1 MNNMKNLKL
10 MVWMLCSFFLIQ
22 NAFAQKGKITSAQLS
37 LEDGKVLDAKKEI
50 DAALSDAEVQKMA
63 KAWLTKGDV
72 YTKLYET
79 KLFYA
84 QNPKCLF
91 DAKEAYLKGFDLE
104 TNTKKQKDYGTPLKN
119 LFSYL
124 FNEGFDRFK
133 GNRYDDAYTHFQ
145 SALEI
150 NNFLFNKG
158 FVSSLDT
165 NVIFATA
172 MSGANLNKSA
182 EILPLLEVLVKMDY
196 DNPAIYESLAQIYEI
211 KNKKEAL
218 SDIVANGLKKYPGN
232 KNLQVY
238 KLNATLDNP
247 DVRQSII
254 TFEKARINDPT
265 NASILFNLGAL
276 YDRLHINDT
285 AIINYLGAIDLKA
298 DYGDAY
304 FNLGVMYFN
313 DGVAKNKE
321 MNAVDDKVDKTGEIY
336 VALKAERDKLF
347 AIALP
352 YLEKA
357 YSIDPKNLAY
367 RSNLKKV
374 YASMNMI
381 EKARSI
387 IDVSIGSTI
396 EEVISILG
404 NPKSTSITT
413 TAEGT
418 EKLYMYDNMTVNFDI
433 HGKVNYINIT
443 K

>member
-1 MNNMKNLKL
+1 MKNLKL
-10 MVWMLCSFFLIQ
+10 ILWMLGSLFLMQ
-22 NAFAQKGKITSAQLS
+22 NTFAQKGKITSAQLS
-37 LEDGKVLDAKKEI
+37 LEEGKIMDAKKEI

-133 GNRYDDAYTHFQ
+133 GNRYDDAYMHFQ

-158 FVSSLDT
+158 FVSTLDT

-196 DNPAIYESLAQIYEI
+196 DNPAIYETLAQVYEI
-211 KNKKEAL
+211 QKNKEAL
-218 SDIVANGLKKYPGN
+218 TDIVTKGLKKYPDN
-232 KNLQVY
+232 KNLKVY
-238 KLNATLDNP
+238 ELNETLDNP
-247 DVRQSII
+247 DVRQSILK
-254 TFEKARINDPT
+254 FEKAKINDPA
-265 NASILFNLGAL
+265 NASILFNLGVL
-276 YDRLHINDT
+276 YDKIHINDT
-285 AIINYLGAIDLKA
+285 AILNHLGAIDLKV

-304 FNLGVMYFN
+304 FNLGVLYFN

-336 VALKAERDKLF
+336 LGLKSERDKLF

-387 IDVSIGSTI
+387 KDVSIGSTI
-396 EEVISILG
+396 EDVISILG
-404 NPKSTSITT
+404 QPKNISITT
-413 TAEGT
+413 TADGT

-433 HGKVNYINIT
+433 YGKVNYINII

>member
-196 DNPAIYESLAQIYEI
+196 DNPAIYETLAQVYEI
-211 KNKKEAL
+211 QKNKEAL
-218 SDIVANGLKKYPGN
+218 EGIVSKGLKKYPGN

-238 KLNATLDNP
+238 ELNATLDQG
-247 DVRQSII
+247 DVQQSIEK
-254 TFEKARINDPT
+254 FEKAALADPQ
-265 NASILFNLGAL
+265 NVSILFNIGVL
-276 YDRLHINDT
+276 YDKSKNPDK
-285 AIINYLGAIDLKA
+285 AIEAYQKAISIKP

-304 FNLGVMYFN
+304 FNLGVLYFN
-313 DGVAKNKE
+313 QGVELNKK
-321 MNAVDDKVDKTGEIY
+321 MNAVDEKED
-336 VALKAERDKLF
+336 RDGKKYEGFKKQRDEAF
-347 AIALP
+347 AKSLP
-352 YLEKA
+352 FMEKA
-357 YSIDPKNLAY
+357 YSINPKSAEYKL
-367 RSNLKKV
+367 NLKKV
-374 YASMNMI
+374 YASMNML
-381 EKARSI
+381 EKAKTL
-387 IDVSIGSTI
+387 D
-396 EEVISILG
+396 EQ
-404 NPKSTSITT
+404 
-413 TAEGT
+413 
-418 EKLYMYDNMTVNFDI
+418 
-433 HGKVNYINIT
+433 
-443 K
+443 